1 MTDSQFLSI
10 EEEIGNISKDIQ
22 RTKEKNAK
30 LARKVEGELHIIQSM
45 FGKQEKYSSLVR
57 YFHSLMIMLFAILF
71 AAFILKRHCNKDLF

>member
-57 YFHSLMIMLFAILF
+57 YFHSLMIMLFA
-71 AAFILKRHCNKDLF
+71 AFILKRHCNKDLF